1 MVSNSVAKVLF
12 IIKRCF
18 FILFF
23 VFLLCSNRYGCFS
36 FCLKVVLFVHF
47 LPFYLYA
54 FYFFTFLLLYFF
66 TFFLSLQQI
75 TTILTKMKPFLSIFA
90 SVVCAMMVISC
101 HHQGT
106 PKANRDK
113 DEEHDLVVA
122 QELSNSRVQCMAED
136 AAGQLWIGTFRG
148 LNRYDGHEYHQYF
161 CTYDS
166 LGLPDN
172 QIQSLLCDKKG
183 RLWVA
188 TVNGVCRYTKYDN
201 FENVPMQTGNRNV
214 RKLLMD
220 KKGRL
225 FVYNGMELLQ
235 YDEQHNIFLS
245 KINRAMTNQSW
256 GDCFIDAAD
265 DILLAGSDN
274 LLIYSG
280 ETFKL
285 KKEIKDHNHL
295 GLYFFEL
302 LPNGLILASGNGT
315 LLLFDTK
322 SQQPIPL
329 SSEMMDRLT
338 AHGSVLQAACL
349 LENNTILLSTSR
361 NGLFELNL
369 LTHTLRG
376 QDDANF
382 TLPVPDAYVTKIFQ
396 DSRKNIWLGTYD
408 KGIFAD
414 YYYKEK
420 FGGSD
425 NYLNRVIENSS
436 VLAVAMDKQ
445 ENLWVSTLRKGL
457 FVYHST
463 TQKAERI
470 DIAGLP
476 AGEKNAIT
484 HLFCDRDG
492 LLWLSTTN
500 IVMKC
505 RYDGTQLN
513 ILSQWPVWATMDFEQ
528 TDDGTVWASTSSTY
542 IVAFRPGASQ
552 PEPKQA
558 FNVDFTFIPSLL
570 KLSDGTML
578 ISAFY
583 QQIMKMDPKTGKLSQ
598 QEIPDMQRCIRKSV
612 YIPTDM
618 HQDKHGNV
626 WIGTVS
632 NGLLCYNLQT
642 NQMKRIAGL
651 SCSDVGA
658 IEEDLQGN
666 LWISTMKGLNRLDT
680 KTGSITALYK
690 ADGLAGDEFCDRAS
704 CRLPNGSLVF
714 GGSDG
719 VTMFNPAEID
729 TLRKLPLKFCDLKIH
744 NQLVRPM
751 ADGPIDAML
760 DSCSEIRLEH
770 SQNSFSIS
778 YTALDFGEYER
789 VHYYYKLDGFDS
801 DWIDAGSRHAA
812 GYANLPSGHYTFRVR
827 TSDSASDEATSD
839 ERKISVIVE
848 PAPAFSWWAWFIYL
862 ALAAAI
868 AYYLYRNARRVV
880 AARRAA
886 RQAQM
891 EKEQELRTNQMNMS
905 FFANI
910 AHEFRTPLTMI
921 AGPVGQ
927 LAKSDSIDGE
937 ERSLL
942 SIAQRSIQR
951 MFKLVNQLMD
961 FNKLENDSLRLSVE
975 QIDVVKLMNDICDTF
990 EFNAKEK
997 GLTLNRFGMED
1008 QLMAWTDGD
1017 KLEKIV
1023 TNLLSN
1029 ALKFT
1034 PRGGRIDV
1042 QLDVVDNKVKVSV
1055 ADTGKGIPEEQCEN
1069 IFKRYYQLDNQ
1080 TKAVVNWGTGIGLY
1094 YARRLAE
1101 LHHGSLTAGNRQEGT
1116 GAVFTLVYPMNEQ
1129 AYTQEERRPLEGDGV
1144 VDYRIVDSP
1153 ASVAPHLSSLTSH
1166 LSNDDDN
1173 RPTIL
1178 IVDDDTEIINYMR
1191 LLFSNDYRLITC
1203 LDADTA
1209 LEEMRAEEPNIVL
1222 SDVAMPGKDGYQLC
1236 QEIKQDIQLSH
1247 IPVILVTAKITAENQ
1262 VEGLNV
1268 GADAYVTK
1276 PFEPAVLSALIQSQL
1291 KNRDR
1296 VRKLLAKATTTED
1309 EGVDNALSEQDK
1321 HFMEELY
1328 KLMEEELSNSE
1339 LDVTRITKMLY
1350 ISRTKLYYKIK
1361 GLTGETPSSFFR
1373 TYKLNR
1379 AAELLKGG
1387 KHTVAEIAD
1396 MTGFSTQ
1403 SHFSVVFKK
1412 QFGVTPTEYKG

>member
-1 MVSNSVAKVLF
+1 MEDF
-12 IIKRCF
+12 TY
-18 FILFF
+18 
-23 VFLLCSNRYGCFS
+23 LCIR
-36 FCLKVVLFVHF
+36 
-47 LPFYLYA
+47 LP
-54 FYFFTFLLLYFF
+54 
-66 TFFLSLQQI
+66 QI
-75 TTILTKMKPFLSIFA
+75 MTKMKPILSIFT
-90 SVVCAMMVISC
+90 SVLCIVMMLSC
-101 HHQGT
+101 ERQGVT
-106 PKANRDK
+106 GTHLDK

-122 QELSNSRVQCMAED
+122 QELSNTRVQCLAED

-161 CTYDS
+161 CTFDS

-172 QIQSLLCDKKG
+172 NVQGLLCDKQG

-188 TVNGVCRYTKYDN
+188 TVNGVCRYTRQDT
-201 FENVPMQTGNRNV
+201 FEPVLMQTGNRNA

-220 KKGRL
+220 SKGRV
-225 FVYNGMELLQ
+225 FVYNGTELLM
-235 YDEQHNIFLS
+235 YDEQHHIFLS
-245 KINRAMTNQSW
+245 HIQRAMTNQSW

-265 DILLAGSDN
+265 DILLAGPGN
-274 LLIYSG
+274 LLVFSG
-280 ETFKL
+280 ETFKQ
-285 KKEIKDHNHL
+285 KHEVKGSPNN
-295 GLYFFEL
+295 GFYYFDL
-302 LPNGLILASGNGT
+302 LSNGLFLCSGNGS
-315 LLLFDTK
+315 LALYDTK
-322 SQQPIPL
+322 SRQSVPL
-329 SSEMMDRLT
+329 PQDMMDRLT
-338 AHGSVLQAACL
+338 AHSSVLQAACL
-349 LENNTILLSTSR
+349 LDNNSILLSTSR

-376 QDDANF
+376 QNDAGF
-382 TLPVPDAYVTKIFQ
+382 TVPAPDAYVTQIFQ
-396 DSRKNIWLGTYD
+396 DSRKNIWMGTYD
-408 KGIFAD
+408 KGLFAD

-425 NYLNRVIENSS
+425 NYLNRVLENSS
-436 VLAVAMDKQ
+436 VFAVAIDKQ
-445 ENLWVSTLRKGL
+445 ANLWISTLLKGV
-457 FVYHST
+457 FVYHAT
-463 TQKAERI
+463 TQKAEQI
-470 DIAGLP
+470 EIAGLP
-476 AGEKNAIT
+476 AGERKNAIT
-484 HLFCDRDG
+484 HIFCDRDG
-492 LLWLSTTN
+492 LLWLSTSN

-505 RYDGTQLN
+505 RYDGNRLN
-513 ILSQWPVWATMDFEQ
+513 ILGQWQVPMTMDFEQ
-528 TDDGTVWASTSSTY
+528 TDDGTVWAATSTTY
-542 IVAFRPGASQ
+542 LFGFHPGASE
-552 PEPKQA
+552 PEAKQA

-570 KLSDGTML
+570 KLNDGTML

-598 QEIPDMQRCIRKSV
+598 QDIAGMQRCIRRSV
-612 YIPTDM
+612 FIPTDM
-618 HQDKHGNV
+618 HQDKQGNV

-632 NGLLCYNLQT
+632 NGLLRYNPRT
-642 NQMKRIAGL
+642 NEMNRIAGL
-651 SCSDVGA
+651 SCSDVAA
-658 IEEDLQGN
+658 IEEDRQGN

-680 KTGSITALYK
+680 KTGTITSLYK

-704 CRLPNGSLVF
+704 CQLPNGSLVF

-719 VTMFNPAEID
+719 VTMFNPADID
-729 TLRKLPLKFCDLKIH
+729 TLRKIPLLFSHLKIH
-744 NQLVRPM
+744 NQLVRP
-751 ADGPIDAML
+751 AAGGPIETML
-760 DSCSEIRLEH
+760 DCCKEIRLKH
-770 SQNSFSIS
+770 SENSFSIS

-789 VHYYYKLDGFDS
+789 VHYYYKLEGFDS
-801 DWIDAGSRHAA
+801 DWIDAGSTHTAS
-812 GYANLPSGHYTFRVR
+812 YANLPAGHYTFRVR
-827 TSDSASDEATSD
+827 TSDSASDQDASD
-839 ERKISVIVE
+839 VRQIAVIVD
-848 PAPAFSWWAWFIYL
+848 PAPMLSWWAWLIY
-862 ALAAAI
+862 ALIGALI
-868 AYYLYRNARRVV
+868 ALYLYQSARRVV

-886 RQAQM
+886 RKAEM

-921 AGPVGQ
+921 AGPVAQ
-927 LAKSDSIDGE
+927 LAKSDRVGDE
-937 ERSLL
+937 ERNLL
-942 SIAQRSIQR
+942 CIAQRSIQR

-961 FNKLENDSLRLSVE
+961 FNKLENDTLRLTVE
-975 QIDVVKLMNDICDTF
+975 QIDVVKLLNDICDSF

-997 GLTLNRFGMED
+997 GLQLSRLGMED
-1008 QLMAWTDGD
+1008 LLMAWTDGD

-1023 TNLLSN
+1023 SNLLSN

-1042 QLDVVDNKVKVSV
+1042 QLDVVDDQVKITI
-1055 ADTGKGIPEEQCEN
+1055 ADTGKGIPEEHKEN
-1069 IFKRYYQLDNQ
+1069 IFKRFYQLDNQ
-1080 TKAVVNWGTGIGLY
+1080 TKAIVNYGTGIGLY
-1094 YARRLAE
+1094 YSRRLAE
-1101 LHHGSLTAGNRQEGT
+1101 LHHGTLTADNRQGAE
-1116 GAVFTLVYPMNEQ
+1116 GAVFTLVYPMNEP
-1129 AYTQEERRPLEGDGV
+1129 AYTEAERRPLEGDTALAVGAQLSTGCSAMPLGSAKNNPLST
-1144 VDYRIVDSP
+1144 VDCQQ
-1153 ASVAPHLSSLTSH
+1153 
-1166 LSNDDDN
+1166 NDDD

-1178 IVDDDTEIINYMR
+1178 VVDDDTEIINYMR
-1191 LLFSNDYRLITC
+1191 MLFSHDYHLVTC

-1247 IPVILVTAKITAENQ
+1247 IPVILVTAKVTAENQ

-1296 VRKLLAKATTTED
+1296 VRKLLSKATTTEE
-1309 EGVDNALSEQDK
+1309 EGVDNVLSEQDK

-1339 LDVTRITKMLY
+1339 LDVTRITKLLY

-1379 AAELLKGG
+1379 AAELLKSG

>member
-1 MVSNSVAKVLF
+1 
-12 IIKRCF
+12 
-18 FILFF
+18 
-23 VFLLCSNRYGCFS
+23 
-36 FCLKVVLFVHF
+36 
-47 LPFYLYA
+47 
-54 FYFFTFLLLYFF
+54 
-66 TFFLSLQQI
+66 
-75 TTILTKMKPFLSIFA
+75 MKPVLTIIA
-90 SVVCAMMVISC
+90 SVVCTMMVLSC
-101 HHQGT
+101 QHQGA
-106 PKANRDK
+106 PDANRDK

-122 QELSNSRVQCMAED
+122 QELSNSRVQCIAED
-136 AAGQLWIGTFRG
+136 AAGQLWIATFRG

-161 CTYDS
+161 CTFDS

-172 QIQSLLCDKKG
+172 NVQSLLCDKQG

-188 TVNGVCRYTKYDN
+188 TVNGVCRYTKQDT
-201 FENVPMQTGNRNV
+201 FERIPMQTGNRNA

-220 KKGRL
+220 SKGRV
-225 FVYNGMELLQ
+225 FVYNGMELMM
-235 YDEQHNIFLS
+235 YDEVHNIFQT
-245 KINRAMTNQSW
+245 KVTRKMTQQSW
-256 GDCFIDAAD
+256 GDCFID
-265 DILLAGSDN
+265 GSDVI
-274 LLIYSG
+274 LIIGPTNVQLYGSDD
-280 ETFKL
+280 FKL
-285 KKEIKDHNHL
+285 KMDLHDIEDN
-295 GLYFFEL
+295 GAYYFEL
-302 LPNGLILASGNGT
+302 LPNDLLLASGNGT
-315 LLLFDTK
+315 LIIYDVKTHQF
-322 SQQPIPL
+322 IPL
-329 SSEMMDRLT
+329 SDEMMARIT
-338 AHGSVLQAACL
+338 AHGSVVQAACL
-349 LENNTILLSTSR
+349 MDNNTILLSTSR

-369 LTHTLRG
+369 FTHTLRG
-376 QDDANF
+376 EGDAGF
-382 TLPVPDAYVTKIFQ
+382 SVIVPDAYVTQIFQ

-408 KGIFAD
+408 KGLFAD

-436 VLAVAMDKQ
+436 VFAVAVDKKA
-445 ENLWVSTLRKGL
+445 NLWISTLLKGL
-457 FVYHST
+457 FVYHSD
-463 TQKAERI
+463 TQKAESVE
-470 DIAGLP
+470 IAGLP
-476 AGEKNAIT
+476 AGERKNAIT
-484 HLFCDRDG
+484 HIFCDRDG

-505 RYDGTQLN
+505 SYDGGRLN
-513 ILSQWPVWATMDFEQ
+513 ILGQWPIFMTMDFEQ

-542 IVAFRPGASQ
+542 IAAFKPGSTE

-558 FNVDFTFIPSLL
+558 FNVDYTFISSLL
-570 KLSDGTML
+570 KLNDGSML

-583 QQIMKMDPKTGKLSQ
+583 QPITKMNPQTGKLSQ
-598 QEIPDMQRCIRKSV
+598 QEIPDMKRCIRRSV
-612 YIPTDM
+612 FIPTDM
-618 HQDKHGNV
+618 HQDAKGNV

-632 NGLLCYNLQT
+632 NGLLRYNPKT
-642 NQMKRIAGL
+642 NEMSRIGGL
-651 SCSDVGA
+651 SCSDVGG
-658 IEEDLQGN
+658 IEEDSQGN
-666 LWISTMKGLNRLDT
+666 LWVSTMKGLNRLDP
-680 KTGSITALYK
+680 KTGRIISLYK

-704 CRLPNGSLVF
+704 CKLPNGSLVF
-714 GGSDG
+714 GGIDG
-719 VTMFNPAEID
+719 VTMFNPADID
-729 TLRKLPLKFCDLKIH
+729 TLRKLPLILCDLKIH
-744 NQLVRPM
+744 NQLVRPT
-751 ADGPIDAML
+751 ADGPVKVML
-760 DSCSEIRLEH
+760 DSCKEVRLQHSE
-770 SQNSFSIS
+770 NSFSIS

-789 VHYYYKLDGFDS
+789 VHYYYKLDGFDN
-801 DWIDAGSRHAA
+801 DWIDAGSTHNAS
-812 GYANLPSGHYTFRVR
+812 YANLPAGHYTFRVR
-827 TSDSASDEATSD
+827 TSDSASDEGTSD
-839 ERKISVIVE
+839 ERVIKVVIE
-848 PAPAFSWWAWFIYL
+848 PAPAFSWWAWLIYL

-927 LAKSDSIDGE
+927 LAKSGSIDGE

-942 SIAQRSIQR
+942 NIAQRSIQR

-961 FNKLENDSLRLSVE
+961 FNKLENDTLRLSVE
-975 QIDVVKLMNDICDTF
+975 QIDVVKAMNDICDTF

-1023 TNLLSN
+1023 SNLLSN

-1034 PRGGRIDV
+1034 PRGGHIDV
-1042 QLDVVDNKVKVSV
+1042 SLDVADEQVKVTI
-1055 ADTGKGIPEEQCEN
+1055 ADTGKGIPEEQREN
-1069 IFKRYYQLDNQ
+1069 IFKRFYQLDNQ
-1080 TKAVVNWGTGIGLY
+1080 TKAIVNWGTGIGLY
-1094 YARRLAE
+1094 YSRRLAE
-1101 LHHGSLTAGNRQEGT
+1101 LHHGSLTAGNRQEGS
-1116 GAVFTLVYPMNEQ
+1116 GAVFTLVYPMTEQ
-1129 AYTQEERRPLEGDGV
+1129 AYTEEERRPLQGDSV
-1144 VDYRIVDSP
+1144 ADYRVIDTPAVGSNLTPHSP
-1153 ASVAPHLSSLTSH
+1153 LPTPQ
-1166 LSNDDDN
+1166 NDDDS

>member
-1 MVSNSVAKVLF
+1 M
-12 IIKRCF
+12 
-18 FILFF
+18 
-23 VFLLCSNRYGCFS
+23 
-36 FCLKVVLFVHF
+36 
-47 LPFYLYA
+47 
-54 FYFFTFLLLYFF
+54 
-66 TFFLSLQQI
+66 
-75 TTILTKMKPFLSIFA
+75 
-90 SVVCAMMVISC
+90 
-101 HHQGT
+101 
-106 PKANRDK
+106 
-113 DEEHDLVVA
+113 
-122 QELSNSRVQCMAED
+122 
-136 AAGQLWIGTFRG
+136 
-148 LNRYDGHEYHQYF
+148 
-161 CTYDS
+161 
-166 LGLPDN
+166 
-172 QIQSLLCDKKG
+172 
-183 RLWVA
+183 
-188 TVNGVCRYTKYDN
+188 
-201 FENVPMQTGNRNV
+201 
-214 RKLLMD
+214 
-220 KKGRL
+220 
-225 FVYNGMELLQ
+225 
-235 YDEQHNIFLS
+235 
-245 KINRAMTNQSW
+245 
-256 GDCFIDAAD
+256 
-265 DILLAGSDN
+265 
-274 LLIYSG
+274 
-280 ETFKL
+280 
-285 KKEIKDHNHL
+285 
-295 GLYFFEL
+295 
-302 LPNGLILASGNGT
+302 
-315 LLLFDTK
+315 
-322 SQQPIPL
+322 
-329 SSEMMDRLT
+329 
-338 AHGSVLQAACL
+338 
-349 LENNTILLSTSR
+349 
-361 NGLFELNL
+361 
-369 LTHTLRG
+369 
-376 QDDANF
+376 
-382 TLPVPDAYVTKIFQ
+382 
-396 DSRKNIWLGTYD
+396 
-408 KGIFAD
+408 
-414 YYYKEK
+414 
-420 FGGSD
+420 
-425 NYLNRVIENSS
+425 
-436 VLAVAMDKQ
+436 
-445 ENLWVSTLRKGL
+445 
-457 FVYHST
+457 
-463 TQKAERI
+463 
-470 DIAGLP
+470 
-476 AGEKNAIT
+476 
-484 HLFCDRDG
+484 
-492 LLWLSTTN
+492 
-500 IVMKC
+500 
-505 RYDGTQLN
+505 
-513 ILSQWPVWATMDFEQ
+513 
-528 TDDGTVWASTSSTY
+528 
-542 IVAFRPGASQ
+542 
-552 PEPKQA
+552 
-558 FNVDFTFIPSLL
+558 
-570 KLSDGTML
+570 
-578 ISAFY
+578 
-583 QQIMKMDPKTGKLSQ
+583 
-598 QEIPDMQRCIRKSV
+598 
-612 YIPTDM
+612 
-618 HQDKHGNV
+618 
-626 WIGTVS
+626 
-632 NGLLCYNLQT
+632 
-642 NQMKRIAGL
+642 
-651 SCSDVGA
+651 
-658 IEEDLQGN
+658 
-666 LWISTMKGLNRLDT
+666 
-680 KTGSITALYK
+680 
-690 ADGLAGDEFCDRAS
+690 
-704 CRLPNGSLVF
+704 
-714 GGSDG
+714 
-719 VTMFNPAEID
+719 
-729 TLRKLPLKFCDLKIH
+729 
-744 NQLVRPM
+744 
-751 ADGPIDAML
+751 
-760 DSCSEIRLEH
+760 
-770 SQNSFSIS
+770 
-778 YTALDFGEYER
+778 
-789 VHYYYKLDGFDS
+789 
-801 DWIDAGSRHAA
+801 
-812 GYANLPSGHYTFRVR
+812 
-827 TSDSASDEATSD
+827 
-839 ERKISVIVE
+839 
-848 PAPAFSWWAWFIYL
+848 
-862 ALAAAI
+862 
-868 AYYLYRNARRVV
+868 

-937 ERSLL
+937 ERGLL
-942 SIAQRSIQR
+942 NIAQRSIQR

-990 EFNAKEK
+990 EFNVKEK

-1144 VDYRIVDSP
+1144 ADYRIVDSP

>member
-1 MVSNSVAKVLF
+1 M
-12 IIKRCF
+12 
-18 FILFF
+18 
-23 VFLLCSNRYGCFS
+23 
-36 FCLKVVLFVHF
+36 FC
-47 LPFYLYA
+47 A
-54 FYFFTFLLLYFF
+54 
-66 TFFLSLQQI
+66 
-75 TTILTKMKPFLSIFA
+75 
-90 SVVCAMMVISC
+90 AMMLAC
-101 HHQGT
+101 QHQGT
-106 PKANRDK
+106 DNANIDK

-122 QELSNSRVQCMAED
+122 QELSNTRVQCIAED

-161 CTYDS
+161 CTFDS

-172 QIQSLLCDKKG
+172 QIQSLLCDNKG

-188 TVNGVCRYTKYDN
+188 TVNGICRYTKQDN
-201 FENVPMQTGNRNV
+201 FEKIPMQTGNRNA

-220 KKGRL
+220 TKGRV
-225 FVYNGMELLQ
+225 FAYNGTELLQ
-235 YDEQHNIFLS
+235 YDEQHHIFLS
-245 KINRAMTNQSW
+245 KVNRTMTNQSW
-256 GDCFIDAAD
+256 GDCFIDGAD
-265 DILLAGSDN
+265 DVLLAGPGN
-274 LLIYSG
+274 LLVYSG

-285 KKEIKDHNHL
+285 KKEFKDSNNL
-295 GLYFFEL
+295 GFYFFEL
-302 LPNGLILASGNGT
+302 LPNGLMLASGNGT

-329 SSEMMDRLT
+329 SREMMDRLT

-382 TLPVPDAYVTKIFQ
+382 TVPVPDGYVTRIFQ
-396 DSRKNIWLGTYD
+396 DSRKNIWMGTYD

-436 VLAVAMDKQ
+436 VFAVAIDKQ
-445 ENLWVSTLRKGL
+445 ANLWVSTLMKGL

-463 TQKAERI
+463 TQKAEQI
-470 DIAGLP
+470 DIAALP
-476 AGEKNAIT
+476 AGERKNAIT
-484 HLFCDRDG
+484 HIFCDRDG
-492 LLWLSTTN
+492 LLWLSTSN

-505 RYDGTQLN
+505 HYDGARLN
-513 ILSQWPVWATMDFEQ
+513 ILGQWQVPMAMDFEQ
-528 TDDGTVWASTSSTY
+528 TDDGTVWASTSTTY
-542 IVAFRPGASQ
+542 IFAFRPGANE

-570 KLSDGTML
+570 KLNDGTML

-618 HQDKHGNV
+618 HQDKEGNV

-632 NGLLCYNLQT
+632 NGLLRYNPQT
-642 NQMKRIAGL
+642 NQMNRIAGL

-658 IEEDLQGN
+658 IEEDQQGN
-666 LWISTMKGLNRLDT
+666 LWISTMKGLNRLDA

-704 CRLPNGSLVF
+704 CQLPNGSLVF

-729 TLRKLPLKFCDLKIH
+729 TLRKIPLKLCDLKIH

-839 ERKISVIVE
+839 ERQISVIVE
-848 PAPAFSWWAWFIYL
+848 PAPMFSWWAWMIYL
-862 ALAAAI
+862 ALGALLAW
-868 AYYLYRNARRVV
+868 YLYRNAKRVV

-886 RQAQM
+886 RKAEM

-927 LAKSDSIDGE
+927 LAKSDKIDGE

-961 FNKLENDSLRLSVE
+961 FNKLENDTLRLNVE
-975 QIDVVKLMNDICDTF
+975 RIDVVALLNSICDTF
-990 EFNAKEK
+990 EFNVKEK
-997 GLTLNRFGMED
+997 GLTLNRLGMED

-1023 TNLLSN
+1023 SNLLSN

-1042 QLDVVDNKVKVSV
+1042 QLDVDDNNVKVSV
-1055 ADTGKGIPEEQCEN
+1055 ADTGKGIPEEQREN

-1080 TKAVVNWGTGIGLY
+1080 TKAIVNYGTGIGLY
-1094 YARRLAE
+1094 YSRRLAE
-1101 LHHGSLTAGNRQEGT
+1101 LHHGTLTADNREDGT
-1116 GAVFTLVYPMNEQ
+1116 GAVFTLVYPMNED
-1129 AYTQEERRPLEGDGV
+1129 AYTDAERRPLEGDAALAVGAQLSTARSAMPLGSAKN
-1144 VDYRIVDSP
+1144 YQPSP
-1153 ASVAPHLSSLTSH
+1153 ATSH
-1166 LSNDDDN
+1166 QDEDD

-1178 IVDDDTEIINYMR
+1178 VVDDDTEIINYMR
-1191 LLFSNDYRLITC
+1191 MLFSQDYRMITC

-1296 VRKLLAKATTTED
+1296 VRKLLTKATTTED

>member
-1 MVSNSVAKVLF
+1 MV
-12 IIKRCF
+12 
-18 FILFF
+18 
-23 VFLLCSNRYGCFS
+23 
-36 FCLKVVLFVHF
+36 
-47 LPFYLYA
+47 
-54 FYFFTFLLLYFF
+54 
-66 TFFLSLQQI
+66 
-75 TTILTKMKPFLSIFA
+75 FA
-90 SVVCAMMVISC
+90 TMMLAC
-101 HHQGT
+101 QRQGT
-106 PKANRDK
+106 ANANLDK

-122 QELSNSRVQCMAED
+122 QELSNTRVHCIAED
-136 AAGQLWIGTFRG
+136 ASGQLWIGTFRG

-161 CTYDS
+161 CTFDS

-172 QIQSLLCDKKG
+172 HVQSLLCDKKG

-188 TVNGVCRYTKYDN
+188 TVNGICRYTKQDN
-201 FENVPMQTGNRNV
+201 FESVPMQTGNRNV

-329 SSEMMDRLT
+329 SSEIMDRLT

-382 TLPVPDAYVTKIFQ
+382 TLPVPDAYVIKIFQ

-476 AGEKNAIT
+476 AGEKKNAIT

-505 RYDGTQLN
+505 QYDGARLN

-528 TDDGTVWASTSSTY
+528 TVDGTVWASTSSTY
-542 IVAFRPGASQ
+542 IMAFRPGANQ
-552 PEPKQA
+552 PEAKQA

-570 KLSDGTML
+570 KLNDGTML

-618 HQDKHGNV
+618 HQDKQGNV

-632 NGLLCYNLQT
+632 NGLLRYNPKT
-642 NQMKRIAGL
+642 NQMNRIAGL

-704 CRLPNGSLVF
+704 CQLPNGSLVF

-719 VTMFNPAEID
+719 VTMFNPADID
-729 TLRKLPLKFCDLKIH
+729 TLRKIPLKLCDLKIH
-744 NQLVRPM
+744 NQLVRPV
-751 ADGPIDAML
+751 AGGPIEAML
-760 DSCSEIRLEH
+760 DSCNEIHLEH

-789 VHYYYKLDGFDS
+789 VHYYYKLEGFDN

-827 TSDSASDEATSD
+827 TSDSASDEANSD
-839 ERKISVIVE
+839 ERKISVVVE
-848 PAPAFSWWAWFIYL
+848 PAPMFSWWAWMIYL
-862 ALAAAI
+862 ALGALLAW
-868 AYYLYRNARRVV
+868 YLYRNAKRVV

-937 ERSLL
+937 ERGLL
-942 SIAQRSIQR
+942 NIAQRSIQR

-961 FNKLENDSLRLSVE
+961 FNKLENDSLRLNVE
-975 QIDVVKLMNDICDTF
+975 QIDVVALLNSICDTF
-990 EFNAKEK
+990 EFNVKEK

-1017 KLEKIV
+1017 KLEKIMS
-1023 TNLLSN
+1023 NLLSN

-1034 PRGGRIDV
+1034 PTGGHIDV
-1042 QLDVVDNKVKVSV
+1042 TLDVVDKQLRISV
-1055 ADTGKGIPEEQCEN
+1055 ADTGKGIPENQLEN
-1069 IFKRYYQLDNQ
+1069 VFKRYYQLDNQ

-1101 LHHGSLTAGNRQEGT
+1101 LHHGSLTASNREQAT
-1116 GAVFTLVYPMNEQ
+1116 GAVFTLVLPMDKE
-1129 AYTQEERRPLEGDGV
+1129 AYSDKERQPLDDQGLADF
-1144 VDYRIVDSP
+1144 RIVD
-1153 ASVAPHLSSLTSH
+1153 AAPLLQTTHADSTA
-1166 LSNDDDN
+1166 DDDQ

-1191 LLFSNDYRLITC
+1191 LLFSQDYRLITC
-1203 LDADTA
+1203 LDAETA
-1209 LEEMRAEEPNIVL
+1209 LEEMRAAEPNIVL
-1222 SDVAMPGKDGYQLC
+1222 SDVAMPGKNGYELC

-1247 IPVILVTAKITAENQ
+1247 IPVILVTAKVTAENQ

-1291 KNRDR
+1291 KNRER
-1296 VRKLLAKATTTED
+1296 IRKILTKSTTTD
-1309 EGVDNALSEQDK
+1309 ADSMDSVLSSQDR
-1321 HFMEELY
+1321 HFIDELY

-1361 GLTGETPSSFFR
+1361 GLTGETPSNFFR

-1379 AAELLKGG
+1379 AAELLKSG
-1387 KHTVAEIAD
+1387 KYTVAEVAD
-1396 MTGFSTQ
+1396 KCGFSTQ

-1412 QFGVTPTEYKG
+1412 QFGVTPTEYKE